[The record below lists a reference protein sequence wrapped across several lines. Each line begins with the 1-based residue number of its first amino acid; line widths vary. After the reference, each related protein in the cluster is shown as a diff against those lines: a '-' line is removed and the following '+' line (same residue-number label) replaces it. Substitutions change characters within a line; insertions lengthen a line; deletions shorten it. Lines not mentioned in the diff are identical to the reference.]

1 MTVRVFL
8 VEDHPMFR
16 EGVRHALEGAEGIQL
31 LGEAASAADALGQL
45 RALDPGP
52 DVVLMDLRL
61 GGESGIDVTRSITG
75 GAGRSDDTGRS
86 DRAAGPADA
95 GETAPQAATP
105 RVLVMSASEEDDC
118 VVAAIRAGARGYLVK
133 GASREELCRAIT
145 TVATGAAVFSPSVA
159 LRLGGYFEAMRQGG
173 SGRVAFPD
181 LTEREREVL
190 DLVARGWSNH
200 RIAREL
206 TLAEKTVRNHV
217 SRVLRKLEVERRAE
231 AMVRARSAGLGE

>member
-16 EGVRHALEGAEGIQL
+16 EGVRYALEGAEGIVL
-31 LGEAASAADALGQL
+31 AGEASSAADALDQL
-45 RALDPGP
+45 RELDPGP

-61 GGESGIDVTRSITG
+61 GSESGIDVTRAITA
-75 GAGRSDDTGRS
+75 GAG
-86 DRAAGPADA
+86 AAGRPAR
-95 GETAPQAATP
+95 APQ
-105 RVLVMSASEEDDC
+105 VLVMSASEEDDA

-133 GASREELCRAIT
+133 GASREELCRAIS

-159 LRLGGYFEAMRQGG
+159 MRFGSYFEAMQQDT
-173 SGRVAFPD
+173 GRAAFPD

-190 DLVARGWSNH
+190 DLLARGWSNH

-206 TLAEKTVRNHV
+206 TLADKTVRNHV
-217 SRVLRKLEVERRAE
+217 SRVLRKLEVERRGE